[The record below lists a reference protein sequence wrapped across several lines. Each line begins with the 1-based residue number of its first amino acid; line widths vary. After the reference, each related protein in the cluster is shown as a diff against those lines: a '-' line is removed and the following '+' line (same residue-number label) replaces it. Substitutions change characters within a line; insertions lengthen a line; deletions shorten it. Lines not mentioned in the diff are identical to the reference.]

1 MLNHQ
6 VEPAAQDIGS
16 LFGSQRTPGRQGAVS
31 GVNRFA
37 GFICPHFRYATQL
50 LTVGGIGHRDGLAA
64 VGVTPVAVDQCLLAK

>member
-16 LFGSQRTPGRQGAVS
+16 LFGGQRTPGWQGAVS